1 MISVR
6 ALQHNQVSYSK
17 ILAASS
23 WVKNNSI
30 SVLLCKVSREHAD
43 VSVIHVYTKVCKW
56 CMKPRLHF
64 IYQVRRNLAIWGF
77 GVFLSWYWLDTK
89 VRRNTKEIQLA
100 SLVNHAWCCDQ
111 ARWQNLNFPKQVWKL
126 WQMRRQIIVT
136 ILGAEKI
143 DFIIGLSLKIPL
155 PVTAWWVSHVLSF
168 QPLSHLCARCRTL
181 WVPLEVWTHRLNCSL
196 LAFRHPCS
204 CCLQQA
210 HTENVPDYLVETGN

>member
-1 MISVR
+1 MSLLFI
-6 ALQHNQVSYSK
+6 ALSGFFCGLFGWSQVSEWRTAVYSAFVQQRRDLSKGPSAQLLNQMSYSK

-30 SVLLCKVSREHAD
+30 SVLLYKVSREHAD
-43 VSVIHVYTKVCKW
+43 VSVIHVYTKVHKW

-64 IYQVRRNLAIWGF
+64 IYQVRRSLAMWGF
-77 GVFLSWYWLDTK
+77 GGFLSWYWLDTK

-136 ILGAEKI
+136 ILGAEEI

-155 PVTAWWVSHVLSF
+155 LVTAWWVSRVIIPATF
-168 QPLSHLCARCRTL
+168 PFVCK
-181 WVPLEVWTHRLNCSL
+181 V
-196 LAFRHPCS
+196 
-204 CCLQQA
+204 
-210 HTENVPDYLVETGN
+210 